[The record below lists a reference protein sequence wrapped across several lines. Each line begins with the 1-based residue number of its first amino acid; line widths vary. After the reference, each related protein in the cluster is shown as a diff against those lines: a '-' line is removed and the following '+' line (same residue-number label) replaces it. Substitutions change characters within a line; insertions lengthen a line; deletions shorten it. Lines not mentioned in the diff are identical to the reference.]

1 MRSLPIVAAAALL
14 AACAPRL
21 DGPVQVRI
29 PPGSS
34 FSAATDSLVS
44 AGVVRFPAWFR
55 WQAKLRGAD
64 RALKPGIYAFEGR
77 PSSVQIL
84 DRLAHGDA
92 LRFRV
97 TLIEGGTLWDLAR
110 TVEQSMGLPADSIH
124 AAARDAALRERFG
137 VPGATVEGW
146 LAPVTFNFG
155 GFESAG
161 QILTAFLRARRDQ
174 WPANFARR
182 ADAADLDTVEVLA
195 IASIVEAE
203 AQLAEELPRIAAVYR
218 NRLRLGM
225 PLQADPTIQYAFL
238 VDSGARKPRLFNK
251 DYAYPSAYNS
261 YTNRGLPP
269 TPIGNPSTAAI
280 EAVLDPAN
288 TRELYFVARGDG
300 GHVFARTYAEHLSNI
315 RRVRK

>member
-1 MRSLPIVAAAALL
+1 MAAALAL
-14 AACAPRL
+14 AACAPSL
-21 DGPVQVRI
+21 DAPVQVRI

-34 FSAATDSLVS
+34 FSAATDSLVA

-77 PSSVQIL
+77 PSSVQVL
-84 DRLAHGDA
+84 TRLATGDA

-110 TVEQSMGLPADSIH
+110 SVEQSLGMPGDSIH
-124 AAARDAALRERFG
+124 AAARDAALRQRHG

-146 LAPVTFNFG
+146 LAPVTFQFD
-155 GFESAG
+155 GFETAG
-161 QILTAFLRARRDQ
+161 EILTAFLRARREQ
-174 WPANFARR
+174 WPTDFGRR
-182 ADAADLDTVEVLA
+182 AAEADLDTVEVLSL
-195 IASIVEAE
+195 ASIVEAE

-251 DYAYPSAYNS
+251 DYAYPSPYNS

-280 EAVLDPAN
+280 EAVLEPTA

-300 GHVFARTYAEHLSNI
+300 GHLFARTYAEHLANI
-315 RRVRK
+315 RRVRQ